1 MSQTCPQLAA
11 PKPEGRRREGG
22 FTLVETIFALV
33 ILAIVAAG
41 VAPLALVAVKAT
53 ENQGHLAARTTEY
66 AQDKLEQLMALA
78 YGDSATDTRV
88 FPAADLGGTGLAL
101 GGSSNPAAP
110 VAQYVDYLDIDG
122 NLLPNAVDAG
132 TAWFYKRVW
141 SVTTV
146 PDAGG
151 NPRPELKQITVTAT
165 VRVAS
170 QGGIGSV
177 PRSTVSALKT
187 NPF

>member
-1 MSQTCPQLAA
+1 MSPTSPQPAA

-33 ILAIVAAG
+33 ILMIVAAG

-66 AQDKLEQLMALA
+66 AQDKLEQLMALS
-78 YGDSATDTRV
+78 YGDSATDTRI
-88 FPAADLGGTGLAL
+88 FPSADLGGTGLAI
-101 GGSSNPAAP
+101 GGSHDPAAP

-122 NLLPNAVDAG
+122 NLIEDAVDGG
-132 TAWFYKRVW
+132 TEWFYKRVW
-141 SVTTV
+141 SVTS
-146 PDAGG
+146 
-151 NPRPELKQITVTAT
+151 PRAELKRITVTAT

-170 QGGIGSV
+170 QGGAGQL